1 MKIKPYFIIKQPRK
15 PNQTEEQ
22 KNNKKYAMRGRKNG
36 SVDAKEIVQKILKK
50 TILRHS
56 KNNFKD
62 LSYNVIKQGRPIS
75 FATLRISTHAPN
87 LRNYMNP
94 YITKFHYPSPIDG
107 LNVSIEFYN

>member
-1 MKIKPYFIIKQPRK
+1 MKTTNKRLLLILWHLKKMVMKIVKIISYIY
-15 PNQTEEQ
+15 NQ
-22 KNNKKYAMRGRKNG
+22 
-36 SVDAKEIVQKILKK
+36 
-50 TILRHS
+50 
-56 KNNFKD
+56 
-62 LSYNVIKQGRPIS
+62 KQGRPIS